1 MDIVTFALIAVLAVS
16 VWKHKEKIDGQSKKI
31 EKLEQ
36 AQTCAKDSIK

>member
-16 VWKHKEKIDGQSKKI
+16 VWKHKEKIEDQKAKI

-36 AQTCAKDSIK
+36 AQACAKDSIK